1 MNCSLIPG
9 HPLLVLVLVPEDQM
23 RIGRRR
29 FPLFLIMTRAWLSL
43 PINSLCPQFLRR
55 YVCVQSIVINLELG
69 FTTDLITPNVQVRA
83 PVIDE
88 PVWHSNCSACFG
100 IKERKTSFN
109 LMKWLK
115 HPPDNYKIKKNT
127 VLGFIMLFSVHAQ
140 KSSEGTSET
149 LTDSCA
155 PQETQSNSELTR
167 FGTKAWDVFKS
178 IRWEV

>member
-9 HPLLVLVLVPEDQM
+9 HPLLVLVPEDQM

-29 FPLFLIMTRAWLSL
+29 FPLFLIMTRVWLSL
-43 PINSLCPQFLRR
+43 PINSLFPQFLRR

-69 FTTDLITPNVQVRA
+69 FTTDLITRNFQVRA

-88 PVWHSNCSACFG
+88 PVWHSNCSTCFD

-115 HPPDNYKIKKNT
+115 HPPDNYKIKIT

-140 KSSEGTSET
+140 KSSEGASEM
-149 LTDSCA
+149 LTAFCA
-155 PQETQSNSELTR
+155 PQETQSNSQLTR
-167 FGTKAWDVFKS
+167 FGTKAWDIFKS